1 MPLWVR
7 KTAPF
12 LPIVYTALTKKL
24 QSLCASAS
32 RQVDSFAQYVPNL
45 ARDPAHPR
53 EPLPEEAMNTLFQAE
68 ESSFRTA
75 KRIAVVVA
83 GMGLL
88 GLALW
93 VGVVMAWHV
102 ASGR

>member
-1 MPLWVR
+1 
-7 KTAPF
+7 
-12 LPIVYTALTKKL
+12 
-24 QSLCASAS
+24 
-32 RQVDSFAQYVPNL
+32 
-45 ARDPAHPR
+45 
-53 EPLPEEAMNTLFQAE
+53 MNSLFQAE
-68 ESSFRTA
+68 ESSFATA

-93 VGVVMAWHV
+93 AGVVMALRV

>member
-1 MPLWVR
+1 M
-7 KTAPF
+7 T
-12 LPIVYTALTKKL
+12 
-24 QSLCASAS
+24 S
-32 RQVDSFAQYVPNL
+32 
-45 ARDPAHPR
+45 
-53 EPLPEEAMNTLFQAE
+53 LFQAE

-93 VGVVMAWHV
+93 VGVVMVWRV
-102 ASGR
+102 ATGR

>member
-1 MPLWVR
+1 MP
-7 KTAPF
+7 T
-12 LPIVYTALTKKL
+12 VYTALTKKL
-24 QSLCASAS
+24 RGICASAS
-32 RQVDSFAQYVPNL
+32 KQIDLVFNL
-45 ARDPAHPR
+45 SGICPEIQLHPR
-53 EPLPEEAMNTLFQAE
+53 ELSQEKRAMNSLFHAE
-68 ESSFRTA
+68 ESSFATA

-93 VGVVMAWHV
+93 AGAVMALRV

>member
-1 MPLWVR
+1 M
-7 KTAPF
+7 T
-12 LPIVYTALTKKL
+12 
-24 QSLCASAS
+24 S
-32 RQVDSFAQYVPNL
+32 
-45 ARDPAHPR
+45 
-53 EPLPEEAMNTLFQAE
+53 LFQAE

>member
-1 MPLWVR
+1 MN
-7 KTAPF
+7 
-12 LPIVYTALTKKL
+12 
-24 QSLCASAS
+24 SL
-32 RQVDSFAQYVPNL
+32 F
-45 ARDPAHPR
+45 H
-53 EPLPEEAMNTLFQAE
+53 TE
-68 ESSFRTA
+68 ESSFATA

-93 VGVVMAWHV
+93 AGAVMALRV

>member
-1 MPLWVR
+1 MQIDL
-7 KTAPF
+7 AF
-12 LPIVYTALTKKL
+12 
-24 QSLCASAS
+24 
-32 RQVDSFAQYVPNL
+32 NL
-45 ARDPAHPR
+45 SGIYPEIQLHPPSCHR
-53 EPLPEEAMNTLFQAE
+53 RRAMNSLFHAE
-68 ESSFRTA
+68 ESSLTAA

-93 VGVVMAWHV
+93 AGAVMALRV